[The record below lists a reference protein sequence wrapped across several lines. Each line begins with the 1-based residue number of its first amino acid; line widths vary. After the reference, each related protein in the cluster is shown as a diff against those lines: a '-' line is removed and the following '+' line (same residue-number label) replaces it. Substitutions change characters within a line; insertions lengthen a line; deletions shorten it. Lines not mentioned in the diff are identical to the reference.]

1 MTSTVFFSLV
11 MLSTFASYPL
21 ENLCNGGFFVYQL
34 PGFALLGR
42 ELICHVFFYDKIVLG
57 LDPSFGYELTGRC
70 TSFVF
75 VGVPLGV
82 VYCAEAT
89 PVAADQW

>member
-1 MTSTVFFSLV
+1 
-11 MLSTFASYPL
+11 MLSIFASYPL

-42 ELICHVFFYDKIVLG
+42 DLISVMFFFYDKTVLG
-57 LDPSFGYELTGRC
+57 VDASFGYELTGRS
-70 TSFVF
+70 TSSFF
-75 VGVPLGV
+75 AGIPLGV
-82 VYCAEAT
+82 EYWAEAT

>member
-1 MTSTVFFSLV
+1 
-11 MLSTFASYPL
+11 MLSIFASYPL

-42 ELICHVFFYDKIVLG
+42 ELISVMFFFYDKTLLG
-57 LDPSFGYELTGRC
+57 VEPSFGYELTGRC
-70 TSFVF
+70 TRFVF

-82 VYCAEAT
+82 EYCAEVT